1 MECLYDP
8 WLCRY
13 VRDVICTTNIAASHV
28 SPAQSNKERSSA
40 DPSQPSQIEDGL
52 VIFKRSRR
60 AQAPTLHDRTHI
72 RRVQNAQDLTQS
84 LTGSRTVARTG
95 TCTSTPSSADSRTM
109 ARATSHATRAAR
121 SHAIR
126 RSAHSPQRASRGYAA
141 RRRRCSNRRERSP
154 VPAAVANVSTQRPGW
169 AEFILP
175 RTRKRRAHLPQGPPC
190 SRAPAARC
198 SVLARP

>member
-1 MECLYDP
+1 MKFSCITLS
-8 WLCRY
+8 RS
-13 VRDVICTTNIAASHV
+13 RDQLPASFRPCHALALPCV
-28 SPAQSNKERSSA
+28 QH
-40 DPSQPSQIEDGL
+40 IEDGL

-109 ARATSHATRAAR
+109 ARATSRATRAAR

-126 RSAHSPQRASRGYAA
+126 RSAHSPRRASRGYAA

-154 VPAAVANVSTQRPGW
+154 VPAAVANVSTRRPGW

-175 RTRKRRAHLPQGPPC
+175 GTRKRRAHLPQGPPC